1 VNAAPGMEL
10 FERLEAHAHAR
21 PDSIAAREV
30 GLASASPA
38 SSVARVTYSDL
49 VRRVG
54 GVARELQRRVGPG
67 AVVILITG
75 NRVEYFT
82 ACLGIWA
89 AGCTAFPMHPSVTK
103 ELPAAIA
110 RTNAALVLSGTH
122 GCNTGWHD
130 PTLGRAPFPDAPPLC
145 DSLDLSSF
153 LSTTQAA
160 RLPAHA
166 GAYAGLMLQS
176 SGTTGLPKI
185 VHRSAAAIDAV
196 AGNVADAAGLTPSDR
211 IFAAAPICH
220 AYGIENGFLA
230 PLWAGA
236 TVHLCDGLDLPVAM
250 REFTVADGSTVF
262 PGVPFMFE
270 VLAKTDAPRKTS
282 LRLAY
287 SAGGMLPHAIARDFE
302 QRFGLRVGQLYGASE
317 LGSVT
322 FNHPDH
328 PTADPLSVGHPMH
341 GVSIRILN
349 PDVITTC
356 HRDVLISVVPP
367 SLPTGEEGLVTIS
380 APSMMHTYVGE
391 EPPFFDGHF
400 LTGDLGRLDATGA
413 LTITG
418 RLKQLIDVGGMKVN
432 PAEVEAVLSAHPGV
446 RECVV
451 VGVAVTPTVS
461 RLKAVVVPVNGTLD
475 PEDLRR
481 FARERLAGHKVPR
494 LIEVRTQLPRTPSGK
509 VIRAQLEEPA

>member
-1 VNAAPGMEL
+1 VSAAPGMEL
-10 FERLEAHAHAR
+10 FERVAAHAHAR

-30 GLASASPA
+30 GLASAPSATSAA
-38 SSVARVTYSDL
+38 SVTYRDL
-49 VRRVG
+49 VHQVG
-54 GVARELQRRVGPG
+54 GVAHEIQQRVGPG

-89 AGCTAFPMHPSVTK
+89 AGCTAFPMHPSVAK
-103 ELPAAIA
+103 ELPAAANRAGA
-110 RTNAALVLSGTH
+110 RLITTDSRHVREPLENAKPEIIDLRDILS
-122 GCNTGWHD
+122 
-130 PTLGRAPFPDAPPLC
+130 
-145 DSLDLSSF
+145 
-153 LSTTQAA
+153 AA
-160 RLPAHA
+160 GESPLPAHA
-166 GAYAGLMLQS
+166 GATAGLMLQS

-185 VHRSAAAIDAV
+185 VHRGAAAIDAV
-196 AGNVADAAGLTPSDR
+196 ARNVAEATGLTPSDR

-230 PLWAGA
+230 PLWAGS

-250 REFTVADGSTVF
+250 REFGATDHSGSTVF

-270 VLAKTDAPRKTS
+270 VLAKTDAPSDTN

-287 SAGGMLPHAIARDFE
+287 SAGGMLPHAIAQAFE
-302 QRFGLRVGQLYGASE
+302 HRFGLRVGQLYGASE

-322 FNHPDH
+322 FNHPDY
-328 PTADPLSVGHPMH
+328 PAADPLSVGRPMH

-349 PDVITTC
+349 PD
-356 HRDVLISVVPP
+356 DNA
-367 SLPTGEEGLVTIS
+367 SLMPQGQDGLVAIR
-380 APSMMHTYVGE
+380 APSMMDGYVDDDV
-391 EPPFFDGHF
+391 PIIDAHF
-400 LTGDLGRLDATGA
+400 LTGDLGHLDPTGA

-494 LIEVRTQLPRTPSGK
+494 LVEVRTSLPRTPSGK
-509 VIRAQLEEPA
+509 VLRSQLEEPE